1 MGYLLS
7 SLDEKI
13 ITVSDCSVHGP
24 EADYLLAKVFA
35 ACRVFFKL
43 IQFPHD
49 LINHVGDEL

>member
-1 MGYLLS
+1 
-7 SLDEKI
+7 LDEKI